1 MSVRRYFV
9 VRVTE
14 GDRRAFW
21 LFFCIGACVDRRLG
35 RGCSVRNDGG

>member
-1 MSVRRYFV
+1 MSVKRYFV

-14 GDRRAFW
+14 GVTFLAI
-21 LFFCIGACVDRRLG
+21 FCIGACVDRRLG